1 QPVYVGDAAEAIV
14 RAVERP
20 DAAGRTFELGGP
32 EIVTLE
38 DVLKYVLHETRRRNG
53 LVPLPFFA
61 ARAIG
66 SLAQITAVAGIAP
79 ILTHDQAVTL
89 ETDNVVADGAEGL
102 AELGIEPTGVEAI

>member
-1 QPVYVGDAAEAIV
+1 DGFLNKFAAMASWAPVLPLVGGGRTRFQPVYVGDAAEAIV

-66 SLAQITAVAGIAP
+66 SLAGSEGRRVGEAGVRRRA
-79 ILTHDQAVTL
+79 
-89 ETDNVVADGAEGL
+89 
-102 AELGIEPTGVEAI
+102 